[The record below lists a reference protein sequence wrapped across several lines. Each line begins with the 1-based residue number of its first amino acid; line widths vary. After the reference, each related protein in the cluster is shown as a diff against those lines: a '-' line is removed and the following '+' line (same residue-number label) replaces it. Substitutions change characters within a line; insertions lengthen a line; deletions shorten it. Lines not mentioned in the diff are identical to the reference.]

1 MRRLLLAAL
10 AFVLLPGCG
19 GEEGPAEEAAP
30 SGGGV
35 VVDVALGEFT
45 IEPSAIA
52 VEPGSY
58 TFHVV
63 NDGGTVHALEIEGP
77 DGEVETGDLGPGES
91 ADLAVDLSDDGE
103 FEMYC
108 PVGDH
113 RDRGMEGTITVG
125 VGGGGATTTDETTTD
140 EDSGYGY

>member
-1 MRRLLLAAL
+1 MRRLLLLAL
-10 AFVLLPGCG
+10 ALVLLPACGGG
-19 GEEGPAEEAAP
+19 GEEEAAGDDAG
-30 SGGGV
+30 SEGS

-63 NDGGTVHALEIEGP
+63 NDGGVVHALEIEGP
-77 DGEVETGDLGPGES
+77 SREVETGDLAPGES
-91 ADLAVDLSDDGE
+91 ADLTVDFSEDGTYE
-103 FEMYC
+103 IYC

-113 RDRGMEGTITVG
+113 RDRGMEGSITVG
-125 VGGGGATTTDETTTD
+125 EGGGMTPDETTTE
-140 EDSGYGY
+140 EDSDYRY

>member
-1 MRRLLLAAL
+1 MRRLLLLAL
-10 AFVLLPGCG
+10 ALVLLPACG
-19 GEEGPAEEAAP
+19 GEEGAAGDDAG
-30 SGGGV
+30 SDGS

-63 NDGGTVHALEIEGP
+63 NDGGVMHALEIEGP
-77 DGEVETGDLGPGES
+77 SGEVETGDLATGES
-91 ADLAVDLSDDGE
+91 ADLTVDFSQDGSYE
-103 FEMYC
+103 IYC

-113 RDRGMEGTITVG
+113 RDRGMEGSITVG
-125 VGGGGATTTDETTTD
+125 EGGGTTTDETTTE
-140 EDSGYGY
+140 EDSDYRY

>member
-19 GEEGPAEEAAP
+19 GEEGTADEGAA
-30 SGGGV
+30 SGDDGV
-35 VVDVALGEFT
+35 VVEVALGEFT

-58 TFHVV
+58 TIHVV

-77 DGEVETGDLGPGES
+77 DGEVETGDLAPAS
-91 ADLAVDLSDDGE
+91 R
-103 FEMYC
+103 
-108 PVGDH
+108 P
-113 RDRGMEGTITVG
+113 I
-125 VGGGGATTTDETTTD
+125 
-140 EDSGYGY
+140 

>member
-1 MRRLLLAAL
+1 MRRLLLLAL
-10 AFVLLPGCG
+10 ALVLLPACG
-19 GEEGPAEEAAP
+19 GEEGAAEDE
-30 SGGGV
+30 SGSGAT

-77 DGEVETGDLGPGES
+77 SGEVETGDLGPGES
-91 ADLAVDLSDDGE
+91 ADLTVDFAEDGRY
-103 FEMYC
+103 EMYC

-113 RDRGMEGTITVG
+113 RDRGMEGSITVG
-125 VGGGGATTTDETTTD
+125 EGGGMTPNETTTE
-140 EDSGYGY
+140 EDSDYRY